1 MTNAPKINVFQFN
14 DMSLC
19 FLIHWFFYYR
29 FHVSLFGQTESEF
42 VWMKNPGDMTP
53 SGEGWTN
60 WEQHVLINNGP
71 DVYITMHTLT
81 MNGASYSA
89 IVAGES
95 V

>member
-1 MTNAPKINVFQFN
+1 MTNAQKMNVFLF
-14 DMSLC
+14 DYMSLC
-19 FLIHWFFYYR
+19 HTLFLNCR

-81 MNGASYSA
+81 MNGVSYSA

>member
-1 MTNAPKINVFQFN
+1 MTNIRKLNLFCS
-14 DMSLC
+14 DTSLC
-19 FLIHWFFYYR
+19 LTLFLNCR

-81 MNGASYSA
+81 MNGVSYSA

>member
-1 MTNAPKINVFQFN
+1 
-14 DMSLC
+14 
-19 FLIHWFFYYR
+19 
-29 FHVSLFGQTESEF
+29 
-42 VWMKNPGDMTP
+42 MKNPGDMTP

-81 MNGASYSA
+81 MNGVSYSA